1 MKTNVRKTI
10 ELKILNYSSNKMKTD
25 IIIEIP
31 YNSNIKY
38 EFDHDQNRLRVDRI
52 INTPMVYPTHYG
64 YIPNTIAEDQDE
76 LDVLLVSS
84 HPFIPGCIIETK
96 VIGVLLMEDEKG
108 LDHKIITT
116 ISENVNTLEDL
127 DEITL
132 NKIKYFFEHYKDLEK
147 NKWSKVLR
155 FGDENEANEI
165 INSSKIKY

>member
-1 MKTNVRKTI
+1 
-10 ELKILNYSSNKMKTD
+10 MKTD

-38 EFDHDQNRLRVDRI
+38 EFDHEQNRLRVDRI

-64 YIPNTIAEDQDE
+64 YIPNTHAEDGDQ
-76 LDVLLVSS
+76 LDVLLISE

-96 VIGVLLMEDEKG
+96 VIGVLRMEDEKG
-108 LDHKIITT
+108 IDHKIITS
-116 ISENVNTLEDL
+116 ICEKVNSLEDL
-127 DEITL
+127 NSETL

-147 NKWSKVLR
+147 NKWSKVHS
-155 FGDENEANEI
+155 FGDKNEAIEI

>member
-1 MKTNVRKTI
+1 
-10 ELKILNYSSNKMKTD
+10 MKTD

-38 EFDHDQNRLRVDRI
+38 EFDHVENRLRVDRI

-64 YIPNTIAEDQDE
+64 YIKNTIAEDNDE
-76 LDVLLVSS
+76 LDALLVSE

-116 ISENVNTLEDL
+116 ISEKVNTLKDL

>member
-1 MKTNVRKTI
+1 
-10 ELKILNYSSNKMKTD
+10 MKTD

-38 EFDHDQNRLRVDRI
+38 EFDHVENRLRVDRI

-64 YIPNTIAEDQDE
+64 YIKNTIAEDNDE
-76 LDVLLVSS
+76 LDALLVSE
-84 HPFIPGCIIETK
+84 HPFMPGCIIETK

-116 ISENVNTLEDL
+116 ISEKVNTLKDL